1 MPAHPRHS
9 QGIAAINAVTALLV
23 TMLVLQV
30 WLLSATLDTFLAG
43 HKEPVLPAAIVSG
56 VLCGICFVLYRFVRR
71 VDRAARR
78 AR

>member
-1 MPAHPRHS
+1 MPANPRHS

-23 TMLVLQV
+23 ILLVLQV
-30 WLLSATLDTFLAG
+30 WLLSATLDAFLAG

-56 VLCGICFVLYRFVRR
+56 VVCGICFALYRFVLR
-71 VDRAARR
+71 VDGGARG